1 VHGAAG
7 ETDGGERGQL
17 FTPAFIALSIAE
29 LAYFTADG
37 MLIPLAPLFA
47 SGPLGASL
55 AETGLAVAAFGLTA
69 LILRPIAGRMA
80 DRRGRR
86 PLIIGGALVFAGATA
101 LHVAATS
108 LPMLVGLRLVLGAAE
123 AFFFVAALAALLD
136 LAPPDRAGEALSFNS
151 LALYIGIA
159 AGPLIGEALLG
170 IGGFDLGWIGAAA
183 LALTA
188 AILALRLPETVAPG
202 AAEGPLVIVNR
213 AAAGPSLALFV
224 GIMGMSGFLA
234 LVAIYARELL
244 ALDGAGVVLLLY
256 GGVVVVCRIAFA
268 SLPDRI
274 DPARLMTIA
283 LTLVAIGLGT
293 MGLIATLPGLAV
305 GTVILAV
312 GVAFLTPAVFAAVYR
327 RVDASERGSAA
338 GTISLF
344 IDFAFIG
351 GPAIF
356 GYIAGS
362 VAIPIAFLVGAI
374 VAGVGSVGTLLFV
387 RSTRSTISAT

>member
-1 VHGAAG
+1 
-7 ETDGGERGQL
+7 
-17 FTPAFIALSIAE
+17 
-29 LAYFTADG
+29 
-37 MLIPLAPLFA
+37 
-47 SGPLGASL
+47 
-55 AETGLAVAAFGLTA
+55 
-69 LILRPIAGRMA
+69 
-80 DRRGRR
+80 
-86 PLIIGGALVFAGATA
+86 
-101 LHVAATS
+101 
-108 LPMLVGLRLVLGAAE
+108 MLVGLRLVLGAAE

-234 LVAIYARELL
+234 LVAIYARESL